1 MLTQKINYVLILLLF
16 VGLFYSCKKESNE
29 YTTVIWEVVNPATGV
44 GYSNILVRLYEAKK
58 KSSGIEYS
66 LIYEGQTN
74 NQGRAEYS
82 FKANLNNKYWYSPE
96 INEGSLG
103 VGGIDYAVIKQPSP
117 SVTNVTK
124 DEENIIRYEI
134 VPYGEYVQHTKNID
148 CQGPGDKMRFRR
160 KFIHTGG
167 LSSSFS
173 DWIPNEE
180 LNGYSYIEGCYENL
194 SDNPIKIPSD
204 SILYEIEVIKS
215 GITETLYEKF
225 YVGPEQVDT
234 IKLYY

>member
-1 MLTQKINYVLILLLF
+1 MAHQKINYVLILFLV
-16 VGLFYSCKKESNE
+16 VGFFSSCKKESKE
-29 YTTVIWEVVNPATGV
+29 YTTVIWEVINPVTNAPYT
-44 GYSNILVRLYEAKK
+44 NILVRLYEAKK

-117 SVTNVTK
+117 SVTTVTK

-134 VPYGEYVQHTKNID
+134 VPYAEYYFHIKNIN
-148 CQGPGDKMRFRR
+148 CQGSDDKMRYRSNR
-160 KFIHTGG
+160 LYTRPNDG
-167 LSSSFS
+167 FS
-173 DWIPNEE
+173 DWSPSET
-180 LNGYSYIEGCYENL
+180 LTSGYYEGCYDNL
-194 SDNPIKIPSD
+194 SNLKTNRSD
-204 SILYEIEVIKS
+204 SIIYEIEVTRNGLTEI
-215 GITETLYEKF
+215 ITKKF
-225 YVGPEQVDT
+225 YRGPENVDT